1 MISGANDV
9 IITGWNDQK
18 TLTLESLDISLSI
31 YAPKIWRELKHY
43 LGVTKKSGYARNSSE
58 GASSD
63 SCETCAHT
71 YFLEAQNTIYL
82 WQGHHHFVL
91 IPPPG
96 NRERPLP
103 LSRVS
108 GTNMVPPLSLSWVPA
123 HSTEIAYRPV
133 FLCFGHVFVYSE
145 FRTESA
151 DGDFEVVLLMFWM
164 ILQFKVWP
172 SEHRH
177 CPNIG

>member
-18 TLTLESLDISLSI
+18 MLTLESLDISLSI

-58 GASSD
+58 GAISD
-63 SCETCAHT
+63 SCETCAHS
-71 YFLEAQNTIYL
+71 YVLEAQNTIYL

-123 HSTEIAYRPV
+123 HSTEIGGPLLPTRI
-133 FLCFGHVFVYSE
+133 FL
-145 FRTESA
+145 FRSRVCLFRISHRISWWWLWSCSL
-151 DGDFEVVLLMFWM
+151 DVLDD
-164 ILQFKVWP
+164 IAV
-172 SEHRH
+172 
-177 CPNIG
+177 